1 MNKTATLILLLGL
14 VAPSCQNPMQ
24 QQTIADQEQQL
35 AGYQQQS
42 SNLQND
48 LNRIRAENASLQE
61 QIGFEQDRALELEGR
76 AQVAEAS
83 LQEKSAEVSNLQ
95 SRLPSGIGVE
105 SRGDVIV
112 LSLPSALTFPS
123 GKADLNKQGK
133 ESLAAVADVLKA
145 DYSGKTFWV
154 EGHTDAD
161 QPKKSGWKNNFELS
175 MNRALAVSN
184 YLIYD
189 LGLPSESIRLAA
201 HGEWDP
207 KADNASKDGKAANR
221 RVEILILP

>member
-1 MNKTATLILLLGL
+1 MNKTALLILLLGL
-14 VAPSCQNPMQ
+14 AAPSCQNPMQ

-35 AGYQQQS
+35 AGYQKQS
-42 SNLQND
+42 ANLQND
-48 LNRIRAENASLQE
+48 LNRIRAENAALQE
-61 QIGFEQDRALELEGR
+61 QIGFEQQRASRLEGDL
-76 AQVAEAS
+76 QVAEAS
-83 LQEKSAEVSNLQ
+83 LAQTAGEVENLQ

-133 ESLAAVADVLKA
+133 ESLAAVADVLKS
-145 DYSGKTFWV
+145 DYAGKTLWI
-154 EGHTDAD
+154 EGHTDSD
-161 QPKKSGWKNNFELS
+161 QPKKSGWKDNFELS
-175 MNRALAVSN
+175 MNRAFAVSSH
-184 YLIYD
+184 LIYD
-189 LGLPSESIRLAA
+189 LDIPSDSVRLAA

-207 KADNASKDGKAANR
+207 KADNASKDGKASNR